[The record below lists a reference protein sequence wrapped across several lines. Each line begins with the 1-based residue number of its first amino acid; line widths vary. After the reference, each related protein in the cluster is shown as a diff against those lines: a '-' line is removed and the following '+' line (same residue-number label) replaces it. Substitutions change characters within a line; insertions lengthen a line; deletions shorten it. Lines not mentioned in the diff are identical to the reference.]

1 MIYIWLNLGPILA
14 ATALG
19 LVLAVIWHRLP
30 GAPSLAL
37 GRPSLVIATS
47 LAEFWL
53 AAILAGALILAPKDQ
68 AGPWVMAIG
77 SGVVIWAGF
86 VLPTM
91 LVSQLYRGAPA
102 GHVLRDLGYWLVL
115 MVLQAALLQSLGLVA
130 PPV

>member
-19 LVLAVIWHRLP
+19 LVLAVVWHRLP

-53 AAILAGALILAPKDQ
+53 AAILTGALILAPKDQ

-77 SGVVIWAGF
+77 SGAIIWAGF
-86 VLPTM
+86 VLPTL

-102 GHVLRDLGYWLVL
+102 GHILRDLAYWLVL
-115 MVLQAALLQSLGLVA
+115 MVLQAILLQSLGLI
-130 PPV
+130 PPPA